1 MEALM
6 ESLRVLNLE
15 ERMREEEVY
24 LEFLSRM
31 GICRFS
37 NRDYKTYLSRIAQV
51 YNLTKGGY
59 VNNHGEVFISNKL
72 NNFKD
77 RSLPISK
84 EQFFDILLS
93 STQIYFYPDI
103 PLSKFLTTD
112 TPYKI
117 LKEAELISF

>member
-1 MEALM
+1 MEQLM
-6 ESLRVLNLE
+6 ESLKILNLE
-15 ERMREEEVY
+15 ERMKEEEMY

-31 GICRFS
+31 GIERFS

-77 RSLPISK
+77 RNCPISK

-103 PLSKFLTTD
+103 PISKFLKTD
-112 TPYKI
+112 TPYKV